1 MRRTP
6 GVRRGVLEKGGSIS
20 IPQTI
25 AFPRTVTSRSRG
37 AAITATSV
45 PSTAFYWVAPNIH
58 CTLEW
63 MLRQL
68 RSLPKNPVVRC
79 SGSDGFDVGE
89 NGTYVCPETDEPV
102 ENQADGR
109 K

>member
-6 GVRRGVLEKGGSIS
+6 GARRGVLEKGGSIS

-25 AFPRTVTSRSRG
+25 AFPWTVTSRSRG

-45 PSTAFYWVAPNIH
+45 PSTAFYLVGPSIH

-63 MLRQL
+63 MLHRL
-68 RSLPKNPVVRC
+68 RWLAKHPLVRC
-79 SGSDGFDVGE
+79 SGSDGFAFPHSEVVSKGLSCQIR
-89 NGTYVCPETDEPV
+89 NR
-102 ENQADGR
+102 QL
-109 K
+109 